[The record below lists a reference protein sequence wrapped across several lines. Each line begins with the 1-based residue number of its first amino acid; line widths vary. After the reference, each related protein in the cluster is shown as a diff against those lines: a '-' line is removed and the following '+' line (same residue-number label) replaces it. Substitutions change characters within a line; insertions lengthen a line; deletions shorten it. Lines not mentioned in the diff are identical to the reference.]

1 MLWQKLG
8 QNYHGVLGR
17 IEDTIISFWNF
28 LTFTVIIFLT
38 INASINVVV
47 YGAFSQKFR
56 EMFLNHFYP
65 DCGCCNQN
73 PTASSFQSQITLTT
87 LPWIVTNFKCYPSF
101 STCLNLLY
109 MYQKYQIK
117 MLLANFLSFVKKLLY
132 IREVPKQF

>member
-1 MLWQKLG
+1 MLGQKLEE
-8 QNYHGVLGR
+8 NYCGVFWR
-17 IEDTIISFWNF
+17 IEDTTISFWNF

-56 EMFLNHFYP
+56 EMFLNYFYP
-65 DCGCCNQN
+65 DCGCCNKN

-87 LPWIVTNFKCYPSF
+87 LPWIVTNFKCCSSF
-101 STCLNLLY
+101 STYLNLLY
-109 MYQKYQIK
+109 INVSEIQIK

-132 IREVPKQF
+132 T